1 MLNNNIIISGTVTM
15 LDAISIMDRVDR
27 KLLIVC
33 EGTKLQGVISIG
45 DIQRAIINKQ
55 NLSLPVSQFV
65 RKKITLAKTG
75 DDLERVKNQ
84 MRKGKIEAMP
94 IVDDAG
100 NLIDIIE
107 WDELFPSEKSTYHSP
122 VELPVIIMAGGK
134 GTRLLPLTHFIPK
147 PLVPISEKTIIEEIL
162 TRFKN
167 AGCRKFYISI
177 NYMGDKIRQFFSE
190 KKEWDIDFIEEQ
202 KPLGTGGSLFFLK
215 GQMDSTFFVTN
226 CDALI
231 DIDLGDLLDFHKK
244 NRNSITIV
252 STLKSVH
259 IPYGTLE
266 TGINGVVKTIHE
278 KPDYVYQINSGF
290 YVFEPDVLDYI
301 EDDSFQNITDV
312 IVRVIE
318 SGKKVGAFPVSEGS
332 WTDMGNWEEYVKIAN
347 RYLSR

>member
-1 MLNNNIIISGTVTM
+1 MLNKDIIISGTISM
-15 LDAISIMDRVDR
+15 LDAVSIMDRVDR

-33 EGTKLQGVISIG
+33 EGTRLQGVISIG
-45 DIQRAIINKQ
+45 DVQRAIISKQ

-65 RKKITLAKTG
+65 RKKITLAKT
-75 DDLERVKNQ
+75 DDDREQVKNQ

-94 IVDDAG
+94 VVDDDG
-100 NLIDIIE
+100 NLCDIIE
-107 WDELFPSEKSTYHSP
+107 WDELFPNETDTHQAP
-122 VELPVIIMAGGK
+122 VDLPVIIMAGGK
-134 GTRLLPLTHFIPK
+134 GTRLLPLTNFIPK
-147 PLVPISEKTIIEEIL
+147 PLVPISDKTIIEEIM

-167 AGCRKFYISI
+167 AGCKHFYISI
-177 NYMGDKIRQFFSE
+177 NYMGDKIRDYFSAR
-190 KKEWDIDFIEEQ
+190 KEWDVEFIQEQ

-215 GQMDSTFFVTN
+215 GQMDTTFIVTN

-231 DIDLGDLLDFHKK
+231 DIDLEDLLRYHRK

-252 STLKSVH
+252 STLRSVH

-266 TGINGVVKTIHE
+266 TGVNGVVKAIRE

-290 YVFEPDVLDYI
+290 YVLEPDVLNYI
-301 EDDSFQNITDV
+301 EDNSFQNITDV
-312 IVRVIE
+312 IARVIE
-318 SGKKVGAFPVSEGS
+318 AGGKVGAFPVSEGS